1 MSQPNRHVAILA
13 YDQLCMFEFGIA
25 VEVFGLPRPE
35 FAHLDWY
42 SHEIVGIEP
51 GPYRATGGI
60 SVEAS
65 HDLARLEHAGLIV
78 VPGWR
83 GAQQPV
89 PEPLIAALRAAHAR
103 GARIATLCSGVF
115 VPARAGLLDGRRAT
129 THWRYADTLR
139 TELPAITVEPD
150 ILYAEDGTLFTAAGS
165 AAGIDLC
172 LHIVRQDFGAEI
184 ANAVARRLVLPA
196 HRDGGQAQFVARP
209 VARERRGRIGPL
221 LDTLRARLNESWS
234 ITRMAEAAR
243 LSERSLIRHFNDA
256 TGLSP
261 LTWLI
266 AERVER
272 TKELLETSPLDL
284 DAIAEAS
291 GFRSQETL
299 RHHFRAKTGVSPS
312 AFRRSFGDRAQQALS
327 D

>member
-1 MSQPNRHVAILA
+1 MTNHHVAILA

-42 SHEIVGIEP
+42 SYEIVGIEP
-51 GPYRATGGI
+51 GPYRSMGGI
-60 SVEAS
+60 TVDAP
-65 HDLARLEHAGLIV
+65 HDLDRLDAADLII

-83 GAQQPV
+83 GAKQPI
-89 PEPLIAALRAAHAR
+89 PQPLGEALRRASAR

-139 TELPAITVEPD
+139 EEFPTITVEPD
-150 ILYAEDGTLFTAAGS
+150 ILYVDDGNVLTAAGS

-184 ANAVARRLVLPA
+184 ANSVARRLVLPA
-196 HRDGGQAQFVARP
+196 HREGGQAQYVARP
-209 VARERRGRIGPL
+209 VARERRGQVGPL
-221 LDTLRARLNESWS
+221 LDALRERLNEDWS
-234 ITRMAEAAR
+234 VARMAALAR
-243 LSERSLIRHFNDA
+243 LSERTLIRHFNDA
-256 TGLSP
+256 TGQSP
-261 LTWLI
+261 LNWLI

-272 TKELLETSPLDL
+272 TRELLETTTLSL
-284 DAIAEAS
+284 DAVAEAT

-299 RHHFRAKTGVSPS
+299 RHHFRTRTGVSPT
-312 AFRRSFGDRAQQALS
+312 AFRRAFGRVAA
-327 D
+327 